1 MQALL
6 ESAPSAEPFARCM
19 GALEL
24 GPLLGTRAGVIWKLA
39 QAAAR
44 LRTGGQKLTKQL
56 RVAIE
61 EEAAGGGGAP
71 QPTDADGRAAVFARG
86 VLRQGARE
94 EEAGGEGGVAVG
106 AVGCKLAQSIFA
118 LPRAHSE
125 PLLASLAALSP
136 AQLLAVA
143 RHAHGRLGLPSA

>member
-24 GPLLGTRAGVIWKLA
+24 GPLLGTRAGVIWKIA

-61 EEAAGGGGAP
+61 EEAAGGGGATP
-71 QPTDADGRAAVFARG
+71 HPTDADGRAAVFVRG
-86 VLRQGARE
+86 VLR
-94 EEAGGEGGVAVG
+94 
-106 AVGCKLAQSIFA
+106 
-118 LPRAHSE
+118 
-125 PLLASLAALSP
+125 
-136 AQLLAVA
+136 
-143 RHAHGRLGLPSA
+143 